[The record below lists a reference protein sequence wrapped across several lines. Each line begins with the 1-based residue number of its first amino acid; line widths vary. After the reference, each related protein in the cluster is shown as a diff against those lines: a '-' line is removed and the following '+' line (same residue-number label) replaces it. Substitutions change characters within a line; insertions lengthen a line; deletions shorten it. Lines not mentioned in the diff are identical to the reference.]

1 VTGVQTCVFRSVFDF
16 GKAIQKQTKYSLL
29 GGEFLFEKNKKVSI
43 FKVAVKFPFEF
54 IRVYLFQ
61 RNFLNGYEGFI
72 WSMLASYR
80 SFIKYAKLFD
90 LNYNKPL

>member
-1 VTGVQTCVFRSVFDF
+1 MLHFTVFDF
-16 GKAIQKQTKYSLL
+16 GNAVQKQTKYSLL

-43 FKVAVKFPFEF
+43 FKVIIKFPFEF
-54 IRVYLFQ
+54 IRVYFFQ

-72 WSMLASYR
+72 WSMLASYS

-90 LNYNKPL
+90 LNYNKPM